1 MLIFLQGKK
10 VIILLEL
17 EVLQSGKDVGGK
29 IDTPIS
35 INPDGTVPPGSGD
48 ENKRPTNN
56 AFIVFRMPIFM
67 WNSQPIGLQT
77 KREKIKK

>member
-1 MLIFLQGKK
+1 MRNAYVLSFKIWRIRWIIFLQGKK

-56 AFIVFRMPIFM
+56 APQVWPI
-67 WNSQPIGLQT
+67 T
-77 KREKIKK
+77 